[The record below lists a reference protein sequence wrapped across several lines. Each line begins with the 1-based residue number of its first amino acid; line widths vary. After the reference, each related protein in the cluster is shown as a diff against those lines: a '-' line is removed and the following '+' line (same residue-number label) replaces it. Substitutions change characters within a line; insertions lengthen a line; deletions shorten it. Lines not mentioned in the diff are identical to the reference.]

1 MFFNTLIFTS
11 MSFLVILSTLGYGL
25 VFCNKVFQDS
35 RYLNLPFVGILVFFS
50 YILYPV
56 LLIWL
61 LHIIL

>member
-35 RYLNLPFVGILVFFS
+35 RYLNLPFVGIFGIFFLYIISSITHLVA
-50 YILYPV
+50 P
-56 LLIWL
+56 
-61 LHIIL
+61 